1 MTLRLLL
8 LLALLFSFYSPFCL
22 AQDINYSISAAQL
35 TTLESNLN
43 ELRSINKMLS
53 DELILSKNELIQ
65 VRKELATYQIE
76 LKEVR
81 SELLQSN
88 NELKLAKQ
96 DLTAAK
102 NSLNQANQS
111 LKQYEAEVQREIKS
125 LQVQRVGLLVGLV
138 YFMVK

>member
-53 DELILSKNELIQ
+53 DELILSKSELIQ
-65 VRKELATYQIE
+65 VRKELATYQTE

-81 SELLQSN
+81 SELLQSSS
-88 NELKLAKQ
+88 ELKLAKQ

-111 LKQYEAEVQREIKS
+111 LTQLNKELSRVKFERNILLLGLAYKLIK
-125 LQVQRVGLLVGLV
+125 G
-138 YFMVK
+138 